1 MTPPGSP
8 GLRGRTLR
16 SFLLLGAQRVIG
28 VVVTAGGSIVLA
40 RLLTPEVFGL
50 YAILVFVI
58 TLGVRFSE
66 LGLGAALIQ
75 RRDLGLESRL
85 GRRGPS
91 PASACGAHDHAVA
104 GLSAA
109 FTATFAL
116 ALVLGAAIAAAAP
129 LVGRWPGVSSE
140 VTAPVRWLALLVV
153 LSSLRMPAMVL
164 LERRLAYLPLTIAE
178 TADTVTF
185 HVVAIAAALGGAGL
199 WSFVMGALAA
209 RAANL
214 TVLWSATRW
223 RPTLRGSWR
232 ELAPVL
238 RFGVLFQGSILV
250 GIAGDAVV
258 PTFVTAWSGV
268 AAIGFLNWA
277 ATLAFL
283 PLQVVSIAGRV
294 LFPALSSLQT
304 DTARFAEAT
313 ARALNRVTTVL
324 YPAAALLLAGADPVV
339 RLIFGEAWAPAVPA
353 VRCFCLSAIIGGT
366 STIFVHALYGLGRAD
381 VVFRLNLASAVL
393 LWVMTVLL
401 VPWLG
406 FVGFAVASACLAC
419 AGVSYTALSLRRL
432 VPLRVLPAVRVPLAA
447 SAGSAAVLATLA
459 GLWIHDLPTL
469 LIGAIVS
476 AGAYVVFAGLIGG
489 AAWRVEFMA
498 DWRTVLQG

>member
-1 MTPPGSP
+1 
-8 GLRGRTLR
+8 
-16 SFLLLGAQRVIG
+16 LLLGAQKVVS
-28 VVVTAGGSIVLA
+28 VVVTAAGGIALA

-50 YAILVFVI
+50 YAILIFVI

-75 RRDLGLESRL
+75 RRDLDL
-85 GRRGPS
+85 
-91 PASACGAHDHAVA
+91 AT

-116 ALVLGAAIAAAAP
+116 ALVLGAAIMAAAP
-129 LVGRWPGVSSE
+129 LVARWPGVSSE

-153 LSSLRMPAMVL
+153 FSSLRMPAMVL

-178 TADTVTF
+178 TADTVAF
-185 HVVAIAAALGGAGL
+185 YLVAITAAVAGAGL
-199 WSFVMGALAA
+199 WSFVLGALAA

-214 TVLWSATRW
+214 AVLWSATRW
-223 RPTLRGSWR
+223 RPTLRWNRR
-232 ELAPVL
+232 ELIPVL
-238 RFGVLFQGSILV
+238 KFGILFQGSVLIGV
-250 GIAGDAVV
+250 AGDAVV

-268 AAIGFLNWA
+268 TAVGYLNWA

-283 PLQVVSIAGRV
+283 PLQIVSIAGRV

-304 DTARFAEAT
+304 EPGRFAEAT
-313 ARALNRVTTVL
+313 ARAINRVTTIL

-339 RLIFGEAWAPAVPA
+339 RLVFGEAWVPAVPA

-366 STIFVHALYGLGRAD
+366 STIFVHALYGLGRPD
-381 VVFRLNLASAVL
+381 LVFRLNLASAAL
-393 LWVMTVLL
+393 LWILTVAL

-406 FVGFAVASACLAC
+406 FVGFAVASATIAC
-419 AGVSYTALSLRRL
+419 AGVSFTALSLRRL
-432 VPLRVLPAVRVPLAA
+432 VPLHVLTAVRVPLTA
-447 SAGSAAVLATLA
+447 SIGSAAVLAALA
-459 GLWIHDLPTL
+459 GFWIHDLPS
-469 LIGAIVS
+469 LIAAVAVS
-476 AGAYVVFAGLIGG
+476 AGAYVIFAGLIGG
-489 AAWRVEFMA
+489 AAWRVEFLA

>member
-1 MTPPGSP
+1 MSPSSSP

-16 SFLLLGAQRVIG
+16 SFLLLGAQRVVG
-28 VVVTAGGSIVLA
+28 VVVTAGGSIALA

-58 TLGVRFSE
+58 TAGVRSSE

-75 RRDLGLESRL
+75 RRDLDPAAAL
-85 GRRGPS
+85 G
-91 PASACGAHDHAVA
+91 V
-104 GLSAA
+104 A
-109 FTATFAL
+109 FTATFGLAL
-116 ALVLGAAIAAAAP
+116 ALGAAIAAAAP
-129 LVGRWPGVSSE
+129 LVARWPGVSSD

-164 LERRLAYLPLTIAE
+164 LERRLAYFPLTVAE

-185 HVVAIAAALGGAGL
+185 HAVAIAAAIAGAGL

-209 RAANL
+209 RAVNL
-214 TVLWSATRW
+214 VVLWGAARW
-223 RPTLRGSWR
+223 RPTLRWSWR
-232 ELAPVL
+232 ELAPVMK
-238 RFGVLFQGSILV
+238 FGILFQGSILV
-250 GIAGDAVV
+250 AIAGDAVV
-258 PTFVTAWSGV
+258 PIFVTAWSGV
-268 AAIGFLNWA
+268 TGVGFLNWA

-294 LFPALSSLQT
+294 LFPALSSLQA
-304 DTARFAEAT
+304 DTERFAEAT
-313 ARALNRVTTVL
+313 ARALNRVTAVL

-339 RLIFGEAWAPAVPA
+339 RLIFGEAWLPAIPA

-366 STIFVHALYGLGRAD
+366 STIFVHALYSLGRAD
-381 VVFRLNLASAVL
+381 IVFRLNLASAVL
-393 LWVMTVLL
+393 LWVITLVL

-406 FVGFAVASACLAC
+406 FVGFAVASVSLAC
-419 AGVSYTALSLRRL
+419 AGVSYTALSVRRL
-432 VPLRVLPAVRVPLAA
+432 APVRVLPAVRVPLAA
-447 SAGSAAVLATLA
+447 SLGSAAVLAALV
-459 GLWIHDLPTL
+459 GLWVHDLPSL
-469 LIGAIVS
+469 LIAVGVS
-476 AGAYVVFAGLIGG
+476 AGAYVVFAGFIGG

>member
-1 MTPPGSP
+1 MSPSSSP

-16 SFLLLGAQRVIG
+16 SFLLLGAQRVVG
-28 VVVTAGGSIVLA
+28 VVVTAGGSIALA

-58 TLGVRFSE
+58 TAGVRSSE

-75 RRDLGLESRL
+75 RRDLDPAAAL
-85 GRRGPS
+85 G
-91 PASACGAHDHAVA
+91 V
-104 GLSAA
+104 A
-109 FTATFAL
+109 FTATFGLAL
-116 ALVLGAAIAAAAP
+116 ALGAAIAAAAP
-129 LVGRWPGVSSE
+129 LVARWPGVSSD

-164 LERRLAYLPLTIAE
+164 LERRLAYFPLTVAE

-185 HVVAIAAALGGAGL
+185 HAVAIAAAIAGAGL

-209 RAANL
+209 RVVNL
-214 TVLWSATRW
+214 VVLWGAARW
-223 RPTLRGSWR
+223 RPTLRWSWR
-232 ELAPVL
+232 ELAPVMK
-238 RFGVLFQGSILV
+238 FGILFQGSILV
-250 GIAGDAVV
+250 AIAGDAVV
-258 PTFVTAWSGV
+258 PIFVTAWSGV
-268 AAIGFLNWA
+268 TGVGFLNWA

-294 LFPALSSLQT
+294 LFPALSSLQG
-304 DTARFAEAT
+304 DTERFAEAT
-313 ARALNRVTTVL
+313 ARALNRVTAVL

-339 RLIFGEAWAPAVPA
+339 RLIFGEAWLPAIPA

-366 STIFVHALYGLGRAD
+366 STIFVHALYSLGRAD
-381 VVFRLNLASAVL
+381 IVFRLNLASAVL
-393 LWVMTVLL
+393 LWVITLVL

-406 FVGFAVASACLAC
+406 FVGFAVASVSLAC
-419 AGVSYTALSLRRL
+419 AGVSYTALSVRRL
-432 VPLRVLPAVRVPLAA
+432 APVRVLPAVRVPLAA
-447 SAGSAAVLATLA
+447 SLGSAAVLAALV
-459 GLWIHDLPTL
+459 GLWVHDLPSL
-469 LIGAIVS
+469 LIAVGVS
-476 AGAYVVFAGLIGG
+476 AGAYVVFAGFIGG

>member
-1 MTPPGSP
+1 MTTSSSSP

-16 SFLLLGAQRVIG
+16 SFLLLGAQKVVS
-28 VVVTAGGSIVLA
+28 VVVTAAGGIVLA

-50 YAILVFVI
+50 YAILLFVI

-75 RRDLGLESRL
+75 RRDLDL
-85 GRRGPS
+85 
-91 PASACGAHDHAVA
+91 AT

-116 ALVLGAAIAAAAP
+116 ALVLGAAIMAAAP
-129 LVGRWPGVSSE
+129 LVARWPGVSSE

-185 HVVAIAAALGGAGL
+185 YVVALTAALAGAGL
-199 WSFVMGALAA
+199 WSFVLGALAA

-214 TVLWSATRW
+214 AVLWTATRW
-223 RPTLRGSWR
+223 RLTLRWNRR
-232 ELAPVL
+232 ELTPVL
-238 RFGVLFQGSILV
+238 KFGILFQGSVLIGV
-250 GIAGDAVV
+250 AGDAVV

-268 AAIGFLNWA
+268 AAVGLLNWA

-294 LFPALSSLQT
+294 LFPALSSLQ
-304 DTARFAEAT
+304 AEPERFAEAT
-313 ARALNRVTTVL
+313 ERALNRVTTVL
-324 YPAAALLLAGADPVV
+324 YPAAALLLAGADPIV
-339 RLIFGEAWAPAVPA
+339 RLIFGEAWIPAVPA
-353 VRCFCLSAIIGGT
+353 MRCFCLSAIIGGT
-366 STIFVHALYGLGRAD
+366 STILAHALYSLGRAD
-381 VVFRLNLASAVL
+381 LVFRLNLGGAVL
-393 LWVMTVLL
+393 VWTMTLAL

-406 FVGFAVASACLAC
+406 FLGFAVASVCLAC
-419 AGVSYTALSLRRL
+419 ASVAYTALSIRRL
-432 VPLRVLPAVRVPLAA
+432 VPIRIVPAVRVPFAA
-447 SAGSAAVLATLA
+447 SLGSAATLA
-459 GLWIHDLPTL
+459 ALSGAWIHDLPS
-469 LIGAIVS
+469 LILS
-476 AGAYVVFAGLIGG
+476 AALAAGVYVVLAGLVGG
-489 AAWRVEFMA
+489 SAWRVEVIA

>member
-1 MTPPGSP
+1 MSLRHST
-8 GLRGRTLR
+8 GLKGRTLR
-16 SFLLLGAQRVIG
+16 SFLLLGAQQVVS
-28 VVVTAGGSIVLA
+28 VVVTAAGGIALA

-50 YAILVFVI
+50 YAILIFVI

-75 RRDLGLESRL
+75 RRDLEL
-85 GRRGPS
+85 
-91 PASACGAHDHAVA
+91 AI

-116 ALVLGAAIAAAAP
+116 ALLLGAAIMIAAP
-129 LVGRWPGVSSE
+129 LVARWPGVSSE
-140 VTAPVRWLALLVV
+140 VTAPVRWLALLVIF
-153 LSSLRMPAMVL
+153 SSLRMPAMVL
-164 LERRLAYLPLTIAE
+164 LERRLAYLPLAIAE

-185 HVVAIAAALGGAGL
+185 YLVAIGAAVAGAGL
-199 WSFVMGALAA
+199 WSFVLGALAA

-214 TVLWSATRW
+214 AVLWSATRW
-223 RPTLRGSWR
+223 RPTLRWNRR
-232 ELAPVL
+232 ELIPVL
-238 RFGVLFQGSILV
+238 KFGILFQGSVLIGV
-250 GIAGDAVV
+250 AGDAVV

-268 AAIGFLNWA
+268 TAVGYLNWA

-283 PLQVVSIAGRV
+283 PLQIVSIAGRV

-304 DTARFAEAT
+304 EPERFAEAT
-313 ARALNRVTTVL
+313 ARAINRVTTIL

-339 RLIFGEAWAPAVPA
+339 RLVFGEAWVPAVPA

-366 STIFVHALYGLGRAD
+366 STIFVHALYGLGRPD
-381 VVFRLNLASAVL
+381 LVLRLNVASAAL
-393 LWVMTVLL
+393 LWLLTVAL

-406 FVGFAVASACLAC
+406 FVGFALASASLAC

-432 VPLRVLPAVRVPLAA
+432 VPLHVLTAVRVPLTA
-447 SAGSAAVLATLA
+447 SAGSAAVLAAFA
-459 GLWIHDLPTL
+459 GFWIHDLAS
-469 LIGAIVS
+469 LIVGAAVS
-476 AGAYVVFAGLIGG
+476 AGAYVIFAGLIGG
-489 AAWRVEFMA
+489 AAWRVEFLA

>member
-1 MTPPGSP
+1 MSPSSSP

-16 SFLLLGAQRVIG
+16 SFLLLGAQRVVG
-28 VVVTAGGSIVLA
+28 VVVTAGGSIALA

-58 TLGVRFSE
+58 TAGVRSSE

-75 RRDLGLESRL
+75 RRDLDPAALL
-85 GRRGPS
+85 G
-91 PASACGAHDHAVA
+91 V
-104 GLSAA
+104 A
-109 FTATFAL
+109 FTATFGLAL
-116 ALVLGAAIAAAAP
+116 ALGAAIAAAAP
-129 LVGRWPGVSSE
+129 LVERWPGVSSD

-164 LERRLAYLPLTIAE
+164 LERRLAYFPLTVAE

-185 HVVAIAAALGGAGL
+185 HAVAIAAAIAGAGL

-209 RAANL
+209 RVVNL
-214 TVLWSATRW
+214 VVLWGAARW
-223 RPTLRGSWR
+223 RPTLRWSWR
-232 ELAPVL
+232 ELAPVMK
-238 RFGVLFQGSILV
+238 FGILFQGSILV
-250 GIAGDAVV
+250 AIAGDAVV
-258 PTFVTAWSGV
+258 PIFVTAWSGV
-268 AAIGFLNWA
+268 TGVGFLNWA

-294 LFPALSSLQT
+294 LFPALSSLQA
-304 DTARFAEAT
+304 DTERFAEAT
-313 ARALNRVTTVL
+313 ARALNRVTAVL

-339 RLIFGEAWAPAVPA
+339 RLIFGEAWLPAIPA

-366 STIFVHALYGLGRAD
+366 STIFVHALYSLGRAD
-381 VVFRLNLASAVL
+381 IVFRLNLASAVL
-393 LWVMTVLL
+393 LWMITLVL

-406 FVGFAVASACLAC
+406 FVGFAVASVSLAC
-419 AGVSYTALSLRRL
+419 AGVSYTALSVRRL
-432 VPLRVLPAVRVPLAA
+432 VPVRVLPAVRVPLAA
-447 SAGSAAVLATLA
+447 SLGSAAVLAALV
-459 GLWIHDLPTL
+459 GLWVHDLPS
-469 LIGAIVS
+469 LIIAAGVS
-476 AGAYVVFAGLIGG
+476 AGAYVVFAGFIGG

>member
-1 MTPPGSP
+1 MTTSSSSP

-16 SFLLLGAQRVIG
+16 SFLLLGAQKVVG
-28 VVVTAGGSIVLA
+28 VVVTAAGGIALA

-50 YAILVFVI
+50 YAILIFVI

-75 RRDLGLESRL
+75 RRDLDL
-85 GRRGPS
+85 
-91 PASACGAHDHAVA
+91 AT

-116 ALVLGAAIAAAAP
+116 ALVLGAAIMAAAP
-129 LVGRWPGVSSE
+129 LVARWPGVSSE

-153 LSSLRMPAMVL
+153 FSSLRMPAMVL

-178 TADTVTF
+178 TADTVAF
-185 HVVAIAAALGGAGL
+185 YLVAITAAVAGAGL
-199 WSFVMGALAA
+199 WSFVLGALAA

-214 TVLWSATRW
+214 AVLWSATRW
-223 RPTLRGSWR
+223 RPTLRWNRR
-232 ELAPVL
+232 ELIPVL
-238 RFGVLFQGSILV
+238 KFGILFQGSVLIGV
-250 GIAGDAVV
+250 VGDAVV

-268 AAIGFLNWA
+268 TAVGYLNWA

-283 PLQVVSIAGRV
+283 PLQIVSIAGRV

-304 DTARFAEAT
+304 EPGRFAEAT
-313 ARALNRVTTVL
+313 ARAINRVTTIL

-339 RLIFGEAWAPAVPA
+339 RLVFGEAWVPAVPA

-366 STIFVHALYGLGRAD
+366 STIFVHALYSLGRPD
-381 VVFRLNLASAVL
+381 LVFRLNLASAAL
-393 LWVMTVLL
+393 LWILTVAL

-406 FVGFAVASACLAC
+406 FVGFAVASATLAC
-419 AGVSYTALSLRRL
+419 AGVSFTALSLRRL
-432 VPLRVLPAVRVPLAA
+432 VPLHVLTAVRVPLTA
-447 SAGSAAVLATLA
+447 SIGSAAVLAALA
-459 GLWIHDLPTL
+459 GFWIHDLPS
-469 LIGAIVS
+469 LIAAVAVS
-476 AGAYVVFAGLIGG
+476 AGAYVIFAGLIGG
-489 AAWRVEFMA
+489 AAWRVEFLA

>member
-1 MTPPGSP
+1 MSPSSSP

-16 SFLLLGAQRVIG
+16 SFLLLGAQRVVG
-28 VVVTAGGSIVLA
+28 VVVTAGGSIALA

-58 TLGVRFSE
+58 TAGVRSSE

-75 RRDLGLESRL
+75 RRDLDPAAAL
-85 GRRGPS
+85 G
-91 PASACGAHDHAVA
+91 V
-104 GLSAA
+104 A
-109 FTATFAL
+109 FTATFGLAL
-116 ALVLGAAIAAAAP
+116 ALGAAIAAAAP
-129 LVGRWPGVSSE
+129 LVARWPGVSSD

-164 LERRLAYLPLTIAE
+164 LERRLAYFPLTVAE

-185 HVVAIAAALGGAGL
+185 HAVAIAAAIAGAGL

-209 RAANL
+209 RVVNL
-214 TVLWSATRW
+214 VVLWGAARW
-223 RPTLRGSWR
+223 RPTLRWSWR
-232 ELAPVL
+232 ELAPVMK
-238 RFGVLFQGSILV
+238 FGILFQGSILV
-250 GIAGDAVV
+250 AIAGDAVV
-258 PTFVTAWSGV
+258 PIFVTAWSGV
-268 AAIGFLNWA
+268 TGVGFLNWA

-294 LFPALSSLQT
+294 LFPALSSLQA
-304 DTARFAEAT
+304 DTERFAEAT
-313 ARALNRVTTVL
+313 ARALNRVTAVL

-339 RLIFGEAWAPAVPA
+339 RLIFGEAWLPAIPA

-366 STIFVHALYGLGRAD
+366 STIFVHALYSLGRAD
-381 VVFRLNLASAVL
+381 IVFRLNLASAVL
-393 LWVMTVLL
+393 LWVITLVL

-406 FVGFAVASACLAC
+406 FVGFAVASVSLAC
-419 AGVSYTALSLRRL
+419 AGVSYTALSVRRL
-432 VPLRVLPAVRVPLAA
+432 APVRVLPAVRVPLAA
-447 SAGSAAVLATLA
+447 SLGSAAVLAALV
-459 GLWIHDLPTL
+459 GLWVHDLPSL
-469 LIGAIVS
+469 LIAVGVS
-476 AGAYVVFAGLIGG
+476 AGAYVVFAGFIGG

>member
-1 MTPPGSP
+1 MSPSSSP

-16 SFLLLGAQRVIG
+16 SFLLLGAQRVVG
-28 VVVTAGGSIVLA
+28 VVVTAGGSIALA

-58 TLGVRFSE
+58 TAGVRASE

-75 RRDLGLESRL
+75 RRDLDPAAAL
-85 GRRGPS
+85 G
-91 PASACGAHDHAVA
+91 V
-104 GLSAA
+104 A
-109 FTATFAL
+109 FTATFGLAL
-116 ALVLGAAIAAAAP
+116 ALGAAIAAAAP
-129 LVGRWPGVSSE
+129 LVAQWPGVSSD

-164 LERRLAYLPLTIAE
+164 LERRLAYLPLTVAE

-185 HVVAIAAALGGAGL
+185 HAVAIAAAIAGAGL

-209 RAANL
+209 RVVNL
-214 TVLWSATRW
+214 VVLWGAARW
-223 RPTLRGSWR
+223 RPTLRWSWR
-232 ELAPVL
+232 ELAPVMK
-238 RFGVLFQGSILV
+238 FGILFQGSILV
-250 GIAGDAVV
+250 AIAGDAVV
-258 PTFVTAWSGV
+258 PIFVTAWSGV
-268 AAIGFLNWA
+268 TGVGFLNWA

-294 LFPALSSLQT
+294 LFPALSSLQA
-304 DTARFAEAT
+304 DRERFAEAT
-313 ARALNRVTTVL
+313 ARALNRVTAVL

-339 RLIFGEAWAPAVPA
+339 RLIFGEAWLPAIPA

-366 STIFVHALYGLGRAD
+366 STIFVHALYSLGRAD
-381 VVFRLNLASAVL
+381 IVFRLNLASAVL
-393 LWVMTVLL
+393 LWLITLVL

-406 FVGFAVASACLAC
+406 FVGFAVASVSLAC
-419 AGVSYTALSLRRL
+419 AGVSYTALSVRRL
-432 VPLRVLPAVRVPLAA
+432 APVRVLPAVRVPLAA
-447 SAGSAAVLATLA
+447 SLGSAAVLAALV
-459 GLWIHDLPTL
+459 GFWVHDLPSL
-469 LIGAIVS
+469 LVAVGVS
-476 AGAYVVFAGLIGG
+476 AGAYVVFAGFIGG

>member
-1 MTPPGSP
+1 MSPSSSP

-16 SFLLLGAQRVIG
+16 SFLLLGAQRVVG
-28 VVVTAGGSIVLA
+28 VVVTAGGSIALA

-58 TLGVRFSE
+58 TAGVRSSE

-75 RRDLGLESRL
+75 RRDLD
-85 GRRGPS
+85 
-91 PASACGAHDHAVA
+91 PAA
-104 GLSAA
+104 GLGVA
-109 FTATFAL
+109 FTATFGLAL
-116 ALVLGAAIAAAAP
+116 ALGAAIAAAAP
-129 LVGRWPGVSSE
+129 LVARWPGVSSD

-164 LERRLAYLPLTIAE
+164 LERRLAYLPLTVAE

-185 HVVAIAAALGGAGL
+185 HAVAIAAAIAGAGL

-209 RAANL
+209 RAVNL
-214 TVLWSATRW
+214 VVLWGAARW
-223 RPTLRGSWR
+223 RPTLRWSWR
-232 ELAPVL
+232 ELAPVMK
-238 RFGVLFQGSILV
+238 FGILFQASVLV
-250 GIAGDAVV
+250 TIAGDAVV
-258 PTFVTAWSGV
+258 PIFVTAWSGV
-268 AAIGFLNWA
+268 TGVGFLNWA

-294 LFPALSSLQT
+294 LFPALSSLQA
-304 DTARFAEAT
+304 DTERFAEAT
-313 ARALNRVTTVL
+313 ARALNRVTAVL

-339 RLIFGEAWAPAVPA
+339 RLIFGEAWLPAIPA

-366 STIFVHALYGLGRAD
+366 STIFVHALYSLGRAD
-381 VVFRLNLASAVL
+381 IVFRLNLASAVL
-393 LWVMTVLL
+393 LWAITLVL

-406 FVGFAVASACLAC
+406 FVGFAVASVSLAC
-419 AGVSYTALSLRRL
+419 AGVSYTALSVRRL
-432 VPLRVLPAVRVPLAA
+432 APVRVLPAVRVPLAA
-447 SAGSAAVLATLA
+447 SLGSAAVLAALV
-459 GLWIHDLPTL
+459 GFWVHDLPSL
-469 LIGAIVS
+469 LIAVGVS
-476 AGAYVVFAGLIGG
+476 AGAYVVFAGFIGG